1 MEKIRIIT
9 DSGSDIS
16 APWPENLTVI
26 PLTIHFGSEEY
37 LDGVTIDH
45 KTFYEKLTSGKVL
58 PTTSLV
64 PPGKFADA
72 FAQAQQAGETVI
84 AIVLS
89 SKLSGTYQSAVLAA
103 QEFENVHVVDSMN
116 ATLGEQILVKYALL
130 LVEQGRS
137 AAEITAELE
146 RAKAH
151 CCLMGMP
158 DTLEYLHR
166 GGRVSKTVAL
176 LGGALSIRPV
186 LRLVDG
192 EVIMIGKAR
201 GSKNGNNY
209 LIQEVT
215 KSGVDFTKPLCL
227 GYTGLSDAL
236 LQRYIADSAPLW
248 EGKVD
253 TLPISTVGATI
264 GTHVGPGA
272 IVLAFFDCQ
281 GGSAYVSVY

>member
-9 DSGSDIS
+9 DSGSDIC
-16 APWPENLTVI
+16 APFPQNLTVV
-26 PLTIHFGSEEY
+26 PLTIHFGPEEY
-37 LDGVTIDH
+37 RDGETIDH
-45 KTFYEKLTSGKVL
+45 RTFYEKLTSGSEL
-58 PTTSLV
+58 PTTSLI
-64 PPGKFADA
+64 PPGEFEQA
-72 FAQAQQAGETVI
+72 FQKAVAAGETVI
-84 AIVLS
+84 AILLS

-103 QEFENVHVVDSMN
+103 DGYDHVHVVDSMN
-116 ATLGEQILVKYALL
+116 ATLGEQILVKYALQ
-130 LVEQGRS
+130 LVERGLS
-137 AAEITAELE
+137 AAEIVAELE

-151 CCLMGMP
+151 VNLMGVP

-166 GGRVSKTVAL
+166 GGRISKTVAV
-176 LGGALSIRPV
+176 LGGALSIKPV

-215 KSGVDFTKPLCL
+215 KSGVDYTKPICL
-227 GYTGLSDAL
+227 GYTGLSDEL
-236 LQRYIADSAPLW
+236 LQRYIADSRQLW

-272 IVLAFFDCQ
+272 VVVAFFDNQ
-281 GGSAYVSVY
+281 

>member
-9 DSGSDIS
+9 DSGSDIC
-16 APWPENLTVI
+16 APFPQNLTVV
-26 PLTIHFGSEEY
+26 PLTIHFGPEEY
-37 LDGVTIDH
+37 RDGETIDH
-45 KTFYEKLTSGKVL
+45 RTFYEKLTSGSKL
-58 PTTSLV
+58 PTTSLI
-64 PPGKFADA
+64 PPGEFEQA
-72 FAQAQQAGETVI
+72 FQKTEAAGETVI
-84 AIVLS
+84 AILLS

-103 QEFENVHVVDSMN
+103 DGYDHVHVVDSMN
-116 ATLGEQILVKYALL
+116 ATLGEQILVKYALQ
-130 LVEQGRS
+130 LVERGLS
-137 AAEITAELE
+137 AAEIVAELE

-151 CCLMGMP
+151 VNLMGVP

-166 GGRVSKTVAL
+166 GGRISKTVAV
-176 LGGALSIRPV
+176 LGGALSIKPV

-215 KSGVDFTKPLCL
+215 KSGVDYTKPICL
-227 GYTGLSDAL
+227 GYTGLSDEL
-236 LQRYIADSAPLW
+236 LQRYIADSRQLW

-272 IVLAFFDCQ
+272 VVVAFFDNQ
-281 GGSAYVSVY
+281 